1 MVLVYNYDYSSSCWK
16 YRVVQVIILFGPAF
30 LSWISPQIKLIITDD
45 MPERKLKFMVQI
57 GFIKFLQL
65 LLLVF
70 MSQKHRLQTR
80 AVEYL
85 FLIMLIFY
93 VSNWWG
99 GAAELIVLTVKYYYY
114 YHHGIE
120 CLRKLIGSSLNN
132 KVALYRTPETWL
144 CSAWLRVQK
153 DYVKISHMF

>member
-1 MVLVYNYDYSSSCWK
+1 MTLRQLTCDYFVRPRFSKLNWNLKSNWWLLTTCLNKNWNLRCK
-16 YRVVQVIILFGPAF
+16 Y
-30 LSWISPQIKLIITDD
+30 
-45 MPERKLKFMVQI
+45 VQI

-65 LLLVF
+65 LLLSF

-120 CLRKLIGSSLNN
+120 CLRKLIGSSLIN
-132 KVALYRTPETWL
+132 KVALYGTPETWL